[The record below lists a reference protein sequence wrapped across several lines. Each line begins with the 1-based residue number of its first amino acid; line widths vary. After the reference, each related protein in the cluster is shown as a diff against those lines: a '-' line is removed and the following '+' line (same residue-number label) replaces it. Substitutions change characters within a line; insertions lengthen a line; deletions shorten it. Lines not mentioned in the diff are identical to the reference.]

1 MGIRLEALPAMQPV
15 VSWNDAAK
23 RECAVRCGDRRA
35 IAVQSGL
42 VHSFGN
48 KSDLSTDEW
57 HILLIEY
64 RASNS
69 SAIRAD
75 LNGELTL
82 VASASIGNRKRF
94 LQHINPRKGSA
105 FDIGVTREARDT
117 HGVTSGLNGKHKK
130 VPTRFNR

>member
-1 MGIRLEALPAMQPV
+1 MSIRLEALPAMQPV

-42 VHSFGN
+42 VDSFGN

-64 RASNS
+64 RASDS
-69 SAIRAD
+69 STIPTD
-75 LNGELTL
+75 FNGEFIR
-82 VASASIGNRKRF
+82 VANLSIGDGKRR
-94 LQHINPRKGSA
+94 LQHFRPGKGDAPDKRVS
-105 FDIGVTREARDT
+105 REVRHA
-117 HGVTSGLNGKHKK
+117 N
-130 VPTRFNR
+130 